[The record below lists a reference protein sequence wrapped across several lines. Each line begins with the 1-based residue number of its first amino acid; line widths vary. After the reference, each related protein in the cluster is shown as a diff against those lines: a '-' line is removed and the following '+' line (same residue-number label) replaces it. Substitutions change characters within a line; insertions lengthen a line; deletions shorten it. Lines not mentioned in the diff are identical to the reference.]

1 MCKAC
6 DKSFCLSNSSNEHYL
21 QHPGLSVQ
29 DNHCKSNII
38 SEKKWFGAGYGY
50 AGSTMQ
56 GKWDKDNI
64 NFEVRPWLHNS
75 SSNMLAVSYYEECA
89 MSTWQDLQNME
100 NMPCQHEMTRKALL
114 TIRSL
119 PWVRVPQVKQLG
131 QRKVIC
137 PFIGKLISALI
148 MCLNT
153 TFSLFFRFHSLWAR
167 TPRRLRRGR
176 ILNRPFTRRFNLD
189 HQDRLGTVLTNP
201 DQALGVG
208 CFIQYPPGVITY
220 FPHLFGVHNHSAS
233 LWGWNAIRHD

>member
-6 DKSFCLSNSSNEHYL
+6 DKSFCLSNSNEHYL
-21 QHPGLSVQ
+21 HHPGLSVQ
-29 DNHCKSNII
+29 ANPTLSPKRNCL
-38 SEKKWFGAGYGY
+38 GQ
-50 AGSTMQ
+50 GSTMQ
-56 GKWDKDNI
+56 GKWDKDNV
-64 NFEVRPWLHNS
+64 NFEVRPCLHNI
-75 SSNMLAVSYYEECA
+75 SSNMLAEECA

-189 HQDRLGTVLTNP
+189 HQDRLGTFPHQPRSSTGCRMFHPVPTWGHHVLPTSLRGP
-201 DQALGVG
+201 QSFCVALGVERYSSWLTMG
-208 CFIQYPPGVITY
+208 ATPK
-220 FPHLFGVHNHSAS
+220 
-233 LWGWNAIRHD
+233 

>member
-50 AGSTMQ
+50 TGSTMQ

-100 NMPCQHEMTRKALL
+100 NMPCQHEMTRKAFLYH
-114 TIRSL
+114 
-119 PWVRVPQVKQLG
+119 PWNYLDKIGNLG
-131 QRKVIC
+131 ARFYRDEVGRLVFAIEWYLDC
-137 PFIGKLISALI
+137 AHPVWGKNISKSETKLEALQ
-148 MCLNT
+148 T
-153 TFSLFFRFHSLWAR
+153 QFS
-167 TPRRLRRGR
+167 
-176 ILNRPFTRRFNLD
+176 ILYYTGSF
-189 HQDRLGTVLTNP
+189 
-201 DQALGVG
+201 
-208 CFIQYPPGVITY
+208 
-220 FPHLFGVHNHSAS
+220 S
-233 LWGWNAIRHD
+233 

>member
-38 SEKKWFGAGYGY
+38 SDKKLFGAGYGY
-50 AGSTMQ
+50 TGSTMQ

-100 NMPCQHEMTRKALL
+100 NMPCQHEMTRKAFLNHPWNYL
-114 TIRSL
+114 YKIGNLEARFYRDEVGRPVFTIEWYL
-119 PWVRVPQVKQLG
+119 DCAHPVW
-131 QRKVIC
+131 
-137 PFIGKLISALI
+137 GKNISKSETKLEALQ
-148 MCLNT
+148 T
-153 TFSLFFRFHSLWAR
+153 QFS
-167 TPRRLRRGR
+167 
-176 ILNRPFTRRFNLD
+176 ILYYTGSF
-189 HQDRLGTVLTNP
+189 
-201 DQALGVG
+201 
-208 CFIQYPPGVITY
+208 
-220 FPHLFGVHNHSAS
+220 S
-233 LWGWNAIRHD
+233 